1 MRQWQRGLF
10 PSPVRLT
17 VRRPLAY
24 TALVVRATA
33 ATIFAGTMLL
43 AACTRV
49 PSGESG
55 GAPGRTPAPDDLT
68 GWTAV
73 LARSDVY
80 DLQHASAALVRIG
93 PPAIPNLEA
102 ALADRRLDVRLAA
115 IRGLAALGAPAT
127 SALGRGLRDSDSGV
141 RRIACDALVAI
152 GPSTVEQFRAALGA
166 PNHSMR
172 EAAVACAGR
181 LGDAAAALLPSV
193 LGDAD
198 GRVRAEGIGAA
209 VAIGSAALPAL
220 EAALPSLSGGQR
232 NAVERAIAEI
242 RERGGASPAA

>member
-1 MRQWQRGLF
+1 MRQRRRGLF

-24 TALVVRATA
+24 TAPVVRATA

-43 AACTRV
+43 AACTRA

-55 GAPGRTPAPDDLT
+55 GAPGHTPAPDDLT

-93 PPAIPNLEA
+93 PPAIPNLSA

-172 EAAVACAGR
+172 EAA
-181 LGDAAAALLPSV
+181 AALLPSV

-242 RERGGASPAA
+242 RERGGARPAA